1 MTRNWGYP
9 QLGPNFLHI
18 PGIPQIPLG
27 EIHEISSISVRFLE
41 ILLVLDEFQDVSL
54 NSVGF
59 QKNSEVLTD
68 IGGNFKISKNLT
80 DISENFK
87 NFKKSHRYQWEIK
100 KNEENSL
107 NAVKF

>member
-1 MTRNWGYP
+1 MSYFSINTTR
-9 QLGPNFLHI
+9 
-18 PGIPQIPLG
+18 IPQIPLG

-59 QKNSEVLTD
+59 QKISKILTDIGENFKKKSEILTD

-87 NFKKSHRYQWEIK
+87 NFKKSHRYQW
-100 KNEENSL
+100 
-107 NAVKF
+107 KF